1 MRRSPLAV
9 LAGVAAVALGAC
21 ATTGSGWMSEP
32 LTAEDPAVGRSRAP
46 LVSPTAGA
54 AADPGRFR
62 SRVLA
67 REEDEGAELRGPAPV
82 PRAAATAPRSVTE
95 GRVLGR
101 FRNTYYDF
109 PVESEFEGEGVAL
122 RDSRCGVLAQVPRGF
137 HDAVCVQGSGIL
149 AAGRTVS
156 FARRDCDCAELCPR
170 TGQKICF
177 DGLDPLKFPW
187 GRGARG
193 TPITPLLTVAVDD
206 KVVPLGTALYVP
218 EYDGLP
224 VDEARS
230 ATHDGCFLAEDRG
243 LAVKGEHLDLFT
255 GYSRVTRL
263 WNSLVPSHQ
272 GVTVVVEHPRCQRA
286 VPASPAP
293 GRQPAR

>member
-1 MRRSPLAV
+1 
-9 LAGVAAVALGAC
+9 
-21 ATTGSGWMSEP
+21 MSEP

-46 LVSPTAGA
+46 LVSRTAGA
-54 AADPGRFR
+54 EADPGRFR
-62 SRVLA
+62 SRVLD
-67 REEDEGAELRGPAPV
+67 REEDEVLGLGGSARAP
-82 PRAAATAPRSVTE
+82 RATAAAATAPRVVTE

-109 PVESEFEGEGVAL
+109 PVESDFQGDSISL
-122 RDSRCGVLAQVPRGF
+122 RDSRCGVLAQVPRAF

-177 DGLDPLKFPW
+177 DALDPLRFPW

-206 KVVPLGTALYVP
+206 SVVPLGTALYVP

-243 LAVKGEHLDLFT
+243 LAVKGEHLDVFT

-272 GVTVVVEHPRCQRA
+272 GVTVVVDHPRCQRA
-286 VPASPAP
+286 APASAAP
-293 GRQPAR
+293 SRQPAR